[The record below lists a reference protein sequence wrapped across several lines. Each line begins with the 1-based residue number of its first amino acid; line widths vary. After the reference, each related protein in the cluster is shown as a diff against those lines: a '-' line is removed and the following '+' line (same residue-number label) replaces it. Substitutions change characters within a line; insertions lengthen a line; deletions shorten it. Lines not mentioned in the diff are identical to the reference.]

1 MRHGLSSDWHTLT
14 FGRKLANRQKKFRW
28 APLPDSV
35 YMMELISFSEFVLVT
50 CACTYQPLWSCPT
63 LCHPMDFSLP
73 GSPWDSRGRNT
84 GVDCHALPQGN
95 LPDPGIKPASPAL
108 QADSF
113 PIEPPRKPI
122 IYIIRNNCYCAMLLR
137 WKT

>member
-84 GVDCHALPQGN
+84 GVDCHALPQGIFLTQGSN
-95 LPDPGIKPASPAL
+95 LHLLHYRQILFPLSHHGSPL
-108 QADSF
+108 F
-113 PIEPPRKPI
+113 
-122 IYIIRNNCYCAMLLR
+122 
-137 WKT
+137 T